1 MFGKKNEKLETLKD
15 MIGSRAAYMETV
27 RMLELDKRE
36 KDIFLRA
43 SLEVKKKKPN
53 QEIIDGAYA
62 ILIGKSF
69 KGENNTGEVDT
80 NNNDID
86 KSSDTSSSPKN
97 YYGLKHV
104 ESSKEEEKY
113 TNNQEKIKIYN
124 HGSKR
129 SYKLPLILA
138 LIVMSYAFYKYSDVM
153 NASTMPITAGGKF
166 SLNAE
171 DANVEGKPSLNA
183 EDAKNDLYTIKNT
196 KTNNHKQLS
205 IQNKKQKSSPSKIVD
220 DGELCNNVDAIGCF
234 KLGNNFRAGSDER
247 FKYYKKSCNMGYGKG
262 CYEFATNYNM
272 FRNNEGSERKYLFS
286 LTYYDKACKAGY
298 RCEFLASHYGTLAKH
313 FHDAKYVYKEI
324 EVYRRMCDTGNCG
337 GCSALALRYKM
348 GYGYGYDPSRG
359 YEFGF
364 GYGDDGTDNEKI
376 IIKKNLTQAKD
387 YRNKETECYKRKN
400 KSK

>member
-27 RMLELDKRE
+27 QMLELDKRE

-80 NNNDID
+80 NNDDID

-104 ESSKEEEKY
+104 ESNKEEEKY

-124 HGSKR
+124 HSSKKN
-129 SYKLPLILA
+129 YKLPLILA
-138 LIVMSYAFYKYSDVM
+138 LVVMSYAFYKYSDVM

-171 DANVEGKPSLNA
+171 DAHVGEKPSLNT
-183 EDAKNDLYTIKNT
+183 EDAKNDLYTIKNN
-196 KTNNHKQLS
+196 KTNNHKQPS
-205 IQNKKQKSSPSKIVD
+205 VQTKKQKSSLSEIVD
-220 DGELCNNVDAIGCF
+220 DSELCNNVDAVGCF
-234 KLGNNFRAGSDER
+234 KLGNGFPGGSEKR
-247 FKYYKKSCNMGYGKG
+247 LEYYKKSCDMGYGKG

-272 FRNNEGSERKYLFS
+272 FKNNEGSERKYLFI

-298 RCEFLASHYGTLAKH
+298 GCEYLASLYAYLANY
-313 FHDAKYVYKEI
+313 FRNAKYVYRQI
-324 EVYRRMCDTGNCG
+324 ELYHRMCDIGICS
-337 GCSALALRYKM
+337 GCTALASMYKA
-348 GYGYGYDPSRG
+348 GYGYGYSSRG
-359 YEFGF
+359 YEFGY
-364 GYGDDGTDNEKI
+364 GYGDDGADNEKI
-376 IIKKNLTQAKD
+376 IIKKNLTQAKE
-387 YRNKETECYKRKN
+387 YTNKETECYKRKN